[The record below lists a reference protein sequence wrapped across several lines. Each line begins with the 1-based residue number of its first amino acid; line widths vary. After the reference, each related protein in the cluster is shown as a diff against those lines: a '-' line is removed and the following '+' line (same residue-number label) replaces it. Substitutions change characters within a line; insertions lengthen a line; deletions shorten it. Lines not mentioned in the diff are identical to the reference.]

1 MPVSLRLR
9 TVVISA
15 AVVAAL
21 GSGAATA
28 SAATTTHSQP
38 ATQATCPDGWCGLW
52 GTVEAQPFVN
62 VRWGPSESYT
72 IKGHALYR
80 DSVEVHCYK
89 TGQWESGRG
98 LSNPYWDLIV
108 DTNTGVSGYAA
119 DVWIETGGN
128 ITSQVRACP

>member
-1 MPVSLRLR
+1 MQAITRPTQGEKMPVSLRLR

-72 IKGHALYR
+72 IKATR
-80 DSVEVHCYK
+80 S
-89 TGQWESGRG
+89 TGTPSRSIATKRASGKAAG
-98 LSNPYWDLIV
+98 TSATL
-108 DTNTGVSGYAA
+108 TG
-119 DVWIETGGN
+119 T
-128 ITSQVRACP
+128 